1 MNCLVYKRSVSVS
14 TNVSFAP
21 QTKTILFS
29 VRVEYGTQII
39 TYYIT
44 YITWF
49 WNQRIWTVSLKMT
62 QSDHQNNYKLINSW
76 QLLDNSSLWKKNTKS
91 LKCPLKVPYYTVFHQ
106 FHTAIRGPTALYSI
120 CIGPNPSMVPERKP
134 LTLTIACAN
143 VYGGFIAM
151 TRRDFFVQPYHFD
164 PESDPEGEAS
174 GEVHTLWLLQ
184 DVSEWSVCVN
194 NDSLLVCIV
203 TVTTI

>member
-1 MNCLVYKRSVSVS
+1 MSFKGPILYCFSSISHSYQRSNSSVFDMHWPKPIHGPEFQLSKSCSTELSWQQSVSVPAPLNANELHLS
-14 TNVSFAP
+14 TPTWRGLPA
-21 QTKTILFS
+21 
-29 VRVEYGTQII
+29 
-39 TYYIT
+39 YIT
-44 YITWF
+44 L
-49 WNQRIWTVSLKMT
+49 R
-62 QSDHQNNYKLINSW
+62 
-76 QLLDNSSLWKKNTKS
+76 
-91 LKCPLKVPYYTVFHQ
+91 
-106 FHTAIRGPTALYSI
+106 
-120 CIGPNPSMVPERKP
+120 ERKP

-174 GEVHTLWLLQ
+174 GEVHTLWLQQ
-184 DVSEWSVCVN
+184 DVSEWSVCLN